1 MTITASGWELFN
13 RVSDLGKILGA
24 LCGKLAAV
32 TISAAADGTD
42 DGRVTVRGRCDGA
55 EVELSVSARVVEPGE
70 AAASF
75 DCLARALA
83 PFVRR
88 KVTMMSADELFMY
101 VTCGNATVTLE
112 TCATDSA
119 PCVPSDK
126 VTHAVFESGD
136 FLDAMSD
143 VIHAQSDDYACRR
156 SLCGIQFEVGT
167 DMKLRAIAT
176 DGGRLAVATRQ
187 ICYAELNSP
196 VFAVF
201 LPRAATEFLAR
212 AFYGE
217 TITVYKLGKPTDSR
231 VGIAIGGNY
240 GEFVND
246 VSFPEWRQC
255 VPKDP
260 PLRATFDASEVSSA
274 LRDAIAALD
283 IPGELDEDGDPLE
296 TKLYGYIRA
305 TGSSATLE
313 VSYDYRSGLPRDAP
327 KLTANLNSFTT
338 PDDAKFEACINPRYL
353 RDVVCNRIGTVE
365 VYAGMLNEN
374 QIGPL
379 VFKFPN
385 ELHAR
390 PADAI
395 VVEVVMPIRTC

>member
-24 LCGKLAAV
+24 PYGKLAAV
-32 TISAAADGTD
+32 TISAAADGTG
-42 DGRVTVRGRCDGA
+42 DGRVTVRGCGVA

-83 PFVRR
+83 PFARR
-88 KVTMMSADELFMY
+88 EVTMSADELFMY

-119 PCVPSDK
+119 PCVLSDK
-126 VTHAVFESGD
+126 VPHATFDPSD
-136 FLDAMSD
+136 ILDAMT
-143 VIHAQSDDYACRR
+143 VVNHAQCTDLTRPVI
-156 SLCGIQFEVGT
+156 CGINLELEAS
-167 DMKLRAIAT
+167 MKLFAIAT
-176 DGGRLAVATRQ
+176 DGRRIAVATRR

-196 VFAVF
+196 GFAVF

-212 AFYGE
+212 VVHGDAV
-217 TITVYKLGKPTDSR
+217 TIFKGDRDV
-231 VGIAIGGNY
+231 AISAGGCY
-240 GEFVND
+240 CRTRCDTEF
-246 VSFPEWRQC
+246 PKWRDC
-255 VPKDP
+255 LPKDP
-260 PLRATFDASEVSSA
+260 SLRATFDAGEVSDA
-274 LRDAIAALD
+274 LCAAIAALD
-283 IPGELDEDGDPLE
+283 IPGELDEDGDPLDA
-296 TKLYGYIRA
+296 KLYGYIRA

-327 KLTANLNSFTT
+327 KLTANLISFTT

-353 RDVVCNRIGTVE
+353 RDVVCNCIGTVE
-365 VYAGMLNEN
+365 VYAKMQNEK

-379 VFKFPN
+379 VFKFP
-385 ELHAR
+385 EE
-390 PADAI
+390 PDYF
-395 VVEVVMPIRTC
+395 EVVMPYRTP

>member
-24 LCGKLAAV
+24 LYGKLAAV

-42 DGRVTVRGRCDGA
+42 DGRVTVRGRCNGA

-126 VTHAVFESGD
+126 VTHAAFDPSD
-136 FLDAMSD
+136 ILDAMT
-143 VIHAQSDDYACRR
+143 VVNHAQCTDLTRPAI
-156 SLCGIQFEVGT
+156 CGINLELKAA
-167 DMKLRAIAT
+167 MKLFAIAT

-212 AFYGE
+212 VVHGDAV
-217 TITVYKLGKPTDSR
+217 TIFKADRDV
-231 VGIAIGGNY
+231 AISAGGCY
-240 GEFVND
+240 CRTRCDTE
-246 VSFPEWRQC
+246 FPEWRQC

-283 IPGELDEDGDPLE
+283 IPGELDDDGDPLE
-296 TKLYGYIRA
+296 TDLYGFIRA
-305 TGSSATLE
+305 IGSSATLE

-327 KLTANLNSFTT
+327 KFTANLNSFTT

-365 VYAGMLNEN
+365 VYAEMLNEN

-390 PADAI
+390 PADAT
-395 VVEVVMPIRTC
+395 VEVVLPIRTC

>member
-1 MTITASGWELFN
+1 
-13 RVSDLGKILGA
+13 
-24 LCGKLAAV
+24 
-32 TISAAADGTD
+32 
-42 DGRVTVRGRCDGA
+42 
-55 EVELSVSARVVEPGE
+55 
-70 AAASF
+70 
-75 DCLARALA
+75 
-83 PFVRR
+83 
-88 KVTMMSADELFMY
+88 MSADELFMY

-119 PCVPSDK
+119 PCVLSDK
-126 VTHAVFESGD
+126 VPHATFDPSD
-136 FLDAMSD
+136 ILDAMT
-143 VIHAQSDDYACRR
+143 VVNHAQSTDVTRPA
-156 SLCGIQFEVGT
+156 LCGINLELEA
-167 DMKLRAIAT
+167 DMKLFAIAT
-176 DGGRLAVATRQ
+176 DGRRLAVATRQ
-187 ICYAELNSP
+187 IRYAELDSP
-196 VFAVF
+196 GFAVF

-217 TITVYKLGKPTDSR
+217 TITVYKLGKPTGSR
-231 VGIAIGGNY
+231 VGIATGGNY

-296 TKLYGYIRA
+296 TRLYGYIRA

-313 VSYDYRSGLPRDAP
+313 VSYDYRSGSPCDAP

-365 VYAGMLNEN
+365 VYAEMQNEN

-385 ELHAR
+385 EPHAR

-395 VVEVVMPIRTC
+395 VEVLIPIRTC